1 MNPDNLSLS
10 EISEMLGISLSSLSN
25 WQKRYDDF
33 PQPVQNSERKRTYRL
48 ADIKGFI
55 TRHDLQM
62 KKFRSKDQNVIWM
75 TANLLR
81 TTNVNPGMETA
92 LVIAT
97 FAQMWSSRSV
107 LLTEIAKSGKIP
119 PGIWSISTRQK
130 SGLIKMDVM
139 NLNQNP
145 FSKGINEETLRQIAH
160 LWLEAPRNPTEQS
173 RREMCRD
180 LLQFA
185 TNSGDQVG
193 IYSTSR
199 SLANLINRI
208 GRGLEILDIST
219 GMGAVLDT
227 YAKEARSL
235 WGQDLNTQS
244 VQFQQ
249 LLDAIEGDP
258 KRNLT
263 VGNSLLDFKAEWVNA
278 FDVVICD
285 PPLGKK
291 VSEAFQESDPRWTF
305 FGQTNTKSEMDYW
318 IQTVLAYLRESQA
331 TTYSEGSRKDERVRF
346 RGILVTSDSWLS
358 IAAEQDMRTALI
370 RRGQI
375 EAVISLGEGLASGS
389 KIPLNLIIF
398 CKSEKT
404 GTPVRV
410 IDASEIGETVR
421 GRRTLSQSDIQII
434 VDALNSGTTD
444 SVGES
449 KLGIFC
455 KDIPFEELLKNDSVL
470 LPRRYRSTEQ
480 TEQDPL
486 SVFKEVE
493 ELLQTLENKLS
504 TLAKSMQTDR
514 IKKEINLIT
523 NAKITNSQFV
533 NIGDTANNTAPFEI
547 LFKNRTQGTEWTK
560 DDVLDTDIVI
570 CLTGP
575 QIGECLIGAYFVAT
589 RSNWSRIAQLR
600 VKGDE
605 LSKDYLMAWLSNG
618 NFKAQVDRL
627 SGGTVLRAISKKDLN
642 RIIIPVPN
650 LQLQGILGSIA
661 GQIEVLNNA
670 TKDVTEL
677 NANMNLRLKE
687 LLSVLLSVVVTN
699 HNRDLSAP

>member
-62 KKFRSKDQNVIWM
+62 KKFKSKDQNVIWM

-119 PGIWSISTRQK
+119 SGIWSISTRQK

-145 FSKGINEETLRQIAH
+145 FSKGINEETLRQIAY
-160 LWLEAPRNPTEQS
+160 LWLEEPRNPTEQS
-173 RREMCRD
+173 RREMCRE

-185 TNSGDQVG
+185 TNSGDQFG

-291 VSEAFQESDPRWTF
+291 VSDTFQESDPRWTF

-375 EAVISLGEGLASGS
+375 EAVISLGEGLASS
-389 KIPLNLIIF
+389 TKIPLNLIIF
-398 CKSEKT
+398 CKSKQT
-404 GTPVRV
+404 GAPVRV
-410 IDASEIGETVR
+410 IDASDIGETVR

-434 VDALNSGTTD
+434 VDALNNGTTD
-444 SVGES
+444 SVSES

-470 LPRRYRSTEQ
+470 LPRRYRPTEK

-523 NAKITNSQFV
+523 NAKVTNSQFV
-533 NIGDTANNTAPFEI
+533 SIGDTANNTAPFEI

-575 QIGECLIGAYFVAT
+575 QIGDCLIGADCVVT
-589 RSNWSRIAQLR
+589 RSSWSRIAQLR

-605 LSKDYLMAWLSNG
+605 LSRDYLMAWLSNG

-642 RIIIPVPN
+642 RIIIPIPN

-661 GQIEVLNNA
+661 AQIEALNKA

-687 LLSVLLSVVVTN
+687 LLSVLLSIVVTN
-699 HNRDLSAP
+699 HNRDLSAS

>member
-145 FSKGINEETLRQIAH
+145 FSKGINEETLRQIAY
-160 LWLEAPRNPTEQS
+160 LWLEEPRNPTEQS
-173 RREMCRD
+173 RREMCRE

-185 TNSGDQVG
+185 TNSGDQFG

-291 VSEAFQESDPRWTF
+291 VSDTFQESDPRWTF

-318 IQTVLAYLRESQA
+318 IQTVLAYLKESQA

-375 EAVISLGEGLASGS
+375 EAVISLGEGLASS
-389 KIPLNLIIF
+389 TKIPLNLIIF
-398 CKSEKT
+398 CKSKQT
-404 GTPVRV
+404 GAPVRV
-410 IDASEIGETVR
+410 IDASDIGETVR

-434 VDALNSGTTD
+434 VDALNNGTTD
-444 SVGES
+444 SASES

-455 KDIPFEELLKNDSVL
+455 RDIPFEELLKNDSVL
-470 LPRRYRSTEQ
+470 LPRRYRPTEQ
-480 TEQDPL
+480 SDQDPL

-504 TLAKSMQTDR
+504 ILAKSMQTDL

-533 NIGDTANNTAPFEI
+533 SIGDTANNTAPFEI
-547 LFKNRTQGTEWTK
+547 LFKNRTQGNEWTK
-560 DDVLDTDIVI
+560 DDVLDTDIVV

-575 QIGECLIGAYFVAT
+575 QIGECLIGKDFVAT

-600 VKGDE
+600 IKGDE
-605 LSKDYLMAWLSNG
+605 LSRDYLMAWLSNG
-618 NFKAQVDRL
+618 NFQAQVDRL

-642 RIIIPVPN
+642 RIIIPIPN

-661 GQIEVLNNA
+661 GQIEALNKA

-677 NANMNLRLKE
+677 NADMNLRLKE
-687 LLSVLLSVVVTN
+687 LLSVLLSIVVTN